1 MTQLDAIMK
10 EHSQHLVRIAYLYVK
25 DWGTAEDI
33 VQDVFIKFFQT
44 SDQFRQEA
52 SLKTYLTKM
61 TANRAKDHLRS
72 WKYKKQVL
80 FDNVF
85 SQVRGVDEHVV
96 EKEELKMLGK
106 LLFELPLKY
115 REPLILYYYNE
126 QSIAEIAQDL
136 SLNENTV
143 KTRLRRAKQQMK
155 GFFAQ
160 QEATEYD
167 RI

>member
-1 MTQLDAIMK
+1 MTQFDAIME
-10 EHSQHLVRIAYLYVK
+10 EHSKHLVRIAYLYVK
-25 DWGTAEDI
+25 DWATAEDV

-44 SDQFRQEA
+44 QEQFRQEA
-52 SLKTYLTKM
+52 SLKTYLIKM

-85 SQVRGVDEHVV
+85 GQVRGIEEHVV
-96 EKEELKMLGK
+96 ENEQLKTLEK

-126 QSIAEIAQDL
+126 QSIADIARDL

-155 GFFAQ
+155 GFFEQ
-160 QEATEYD
+160 QEATED
-167 RI
+167 A